1 VAGRVR
7 DDHGEVHLGHSPESL
22 RALTIGT
29 LCIRR
34 DAGTPLVVTPIQAVS
49 TGPRRARRSIL
60 PRGQERWR
68 GGAPLGER
76 TERTDGGKHTKR
88 GDCDQDWEWD
98 IQRIELSGG
107 SPQAGGGGP
116 CFGPV
121 ERSIHV
127 DPPLVVFQT
136 MGSANGLSAVPARV

>member
-1 VAGRVR
+1 VSAARLER
-7 DDHGEVHLGHSPESL
+7 LQLAWSPHP
-22 RALTIGT
+22 GT

-34 DAGTPLVVTPIQAVS
+34 DARTPLVVTPIQAVS

-60 PRGQERWR
+60 PRGQEKWR
-68 GGAPLGER
+68 GVAPTGER

-107 SPQAGGGGP
+107 SAL
-116 CFGPV
+116 
-121 ERSIHV
+121 RRAAV
-127 DPPLVVFQT
+127 DPAL
-136 MGSANGLSAVPARV
+136 AL